1 MGDFFLLSII
11 AGVMVAIIVFLL
23 HEAERVKS
31 KLGFSLVI
39 FGFVMMITM
48 FLGASFYLLF
58 PSKLSL
64 AEAILINNFTMVAYI
79 LLVFP
84 FIKKFKVKFEMNSI
98 SSLSISLLA
107 VANEILM
114 SLTFNIA
121 CEVNNLFYF
130 TFNGGWFFYPMM
142 VEMLSIYLIHYIEG
156 EFRKDLFPLIGITS
170 FPPTLI
176 DNIKWFYSSLAI
188 SLALSGLGVIN
199 SKGFIRWIYVI
210 LILSLLLLLFKVYI
224 IYDVAITVSM
234 ITYYFSLL
242 SQ

>member
-1 MGDFFLLSII
+1 MEDLFLLSII
-11 AGVMVAIIVFLL
+11 AGVMIIAIVFLL

-31 KLGFSLVI
+31 KLGFSLVF

-48 FLGASFYLLF
+48 FLGASFYLLS
-58 PSKLSL
+58 PSNLSL
-64 AEAILINNFTMVAYI
+64 AEAILINNFTMIAYI

-84 FIKKFKVKFEMNSI
+84 FIKKFKVKFEMSSI
-98 SSLSISLLA
+98 SSLSVSLLA

-121 CEVNNLFYF
+121 CGVSNLFYF
-130 TFNGGWFFYPMM
+130 TFNSGWFFYPMM
-142 VEMLSIYLIHYIEG
+142 AEMLSIYLIHYIKG

-176 DNIKWFYSSLAI
+176 DNAKWFYSSLAI

-199 SKGFIRWIYVI
+199 SKGFIRGIYVA
-210 LILSLLLLLFKVYI
+210 LILSLLLLFKVYI
-224 IYDVAITVSM
+224 IYDVVITVSM

>member
-1 MGDFFLLSII
+1 M
-11 AGVMVAIIVFLL
+11 
-23 HEAERVKS
+23 
-31 KLGFSLVI
+31 
-39 FGFVMMITM
+39 
-48 FLGASFYLLF
+48 
-58 PSKLSL
+58 
-64 AEAILINNFTMVAYI
+64 
-79 LLVFP
+79 
-84 FIKKFKVKFEMNSI
+84 
-98 SSLSISLLA
+98 
-107 VANEILM
+107 
-114 SLTFNIA
+114 
-121 CEVNNLFYF
+121 NNLFYF

-234 ITYYFSLL
+234 ITYYLSLL

>member
-1 MGDFFLLSII
+1 
-11 AGVMVAIIVFLL
+11 
-23 HEAERVKS
+23 
-31 KLGFSLVI
+31 
-39 FGFVMMITM
+39 
-48 FLGASFYLLF
+48 
-58 PSKLSL
+58 
-64 AEAILINNFTMVAYI
+64 
-79 LLVFP
+79 
-84 FIKKFKVKFEMNSI
+84 
-98 SSLSISLLA
+98 
-107 VANEILM
+107 

-234 ITYYFSLL
+234 ITYYLSLL